1 MTDQERRRNQ
11 RMPTEFEVNYVHDGD
26 YVISLTKDIS
36 ADGMFIHTDSPPPVG
51 DTPNLIFSIG
61 DLREIKVRAQVM
73 WVNTK
78 DNGLDRGMGVQFIDT
93 PADLKE
99 AILRNINRVAVFT
112 PKTKRSTKDPASSPH
127 PAHGP
132 YQPFVGKVRVQSRFL
147 PWHCPG
153 QNRAAPPGPVPFLRH
168 SPALPLF
175 DCAPALPLA
184 TTAQLTLTPHPAE
197 PYGYGYGYGPTENAG
212 FWFDDNRKP
221 L

>member
-112 PKTKRSTKDPASSPH
+112 P
-127 PAHGP
+127 
-132 YQPFVGKVRVQSRFL
+132 
-147 PWHCPG
+147 
-153 QNRAAPPGPVPFLRH
+153 
-168 SPALPLF
+168 
-175 DCAPALPLA
+175 
-184 TTAQLTLTPHPAE
+184 
-197 PYGYGYGYGPTENAG
+197 ENETV
-212 FWFDDNRKP
+212 N
-221 L
+221 